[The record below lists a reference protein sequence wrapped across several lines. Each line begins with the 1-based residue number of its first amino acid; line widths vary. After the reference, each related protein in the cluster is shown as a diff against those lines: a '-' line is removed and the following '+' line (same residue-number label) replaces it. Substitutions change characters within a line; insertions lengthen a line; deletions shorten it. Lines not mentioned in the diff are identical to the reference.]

1 MSVEWYRDT
10 TLLES
15 QTYTVDSA
23 SYFCDTQVQA
33 FNKVVI
39 TIGNMTK
46 PSRFLKIYNIADGIT
61 RQFYNEELENVEI
74 IEQITN
80 NNKAININEASLR
93 ILPQSNTGVLFQRT
107 LPFSIYRNDQL
118 YGQFFIKSSTSN
130 TNKTLYSLKVND
142 YISLLEGQTYLGG
155 LYTNKNV
162 GDLIAEVL
170 GDLPYTL
177 DNTLASKTVSGYL
190 PILDKREALRQIAF
204 TTNAIVDTS
213 RSTGIEIRPTPTTAT
228 TTLGADKIYSI
239 ETTQE
244 NITTK
249 ITLETTVLTTKNAE
263 TDNIFSEK
271 LNGTTYIIFDNPMFN
286 LAITGGTI
294 VDSNCNYAIIQG
306 TGSTV
311 TLTGKEYVQAKMQA
325 SKTNPYTVTTDI
337 EKVETYTTT
346 LTCDNENILD
356 NLNFVE
362 YKIKSKFE
370 MGDIKVGDLVSLNGQ
385 TCRAM
390 QINYDIAQTNIV
402 CDADLEAYY
411 E

>member
-39 TIGNMTK
+39 TIWKMTK

-80 NNKAININEASLR
+80 NNKAININEASLK

-107 LPFSIYRNDQL
+107 LPFSIYRDDQL

-170 GDLPYTL
+170 GDIPFYITPA
-177 DNTLASKTVSGYL
+177 LASKTVSGYL

-213 RSTGIEIRPTPTTAT
+213 RSTGIEIRLAPATVTA
-228 TTLGADKIYSI
+228 TLGADKIYSI

-249 ITLETTVLTTKNAE
+249 ISLETTILTTKNAE

-346 LTCDNENILD
+346 LTCDNENIID

>member
-23 SYFCDTQVQA
+23 NYFCDTQVQA

-46 PSRFLKIYNIADGIT
+46 ASRFLKIYNIADGIT

-204 TTNAIVDTS
+204 TINAIVDTS
-213 RSTGIEIRPTPTTAT
+213 RSTGMEIRPTPTTVSA
-228 TTLGADKIYSI
+228 TLGTDKIYSI

-263 TDNIFSEK
+263 TDNIFSER

-370 MGDIKVGDLVSLNGQ
+370 LGDIKVGDLVSLNGQ

>member
-23 SYFCDTQVQA
+23 NYFCDTQVQA

-204 TTNAIVDTS
+204 TINAIVDTS
-213 RSTGIEIRPTPTTAT
+213 RSTGMEIRPTPTTVSA
-228 TTLGADKIYSI
+228 TLGTDKIYSI

-263 TDNIFSEK
+263 TDNIFSER